1 MVYTILTQGK
11 LNGIYYFI
19 LYCKIKKQRNEI
31 YKISHACRSFSSVC
45 ISRFPLLAGF
55 PIVGEAWGGAPP
67 PILQFFFEPP
77 PPHQNRCPHGAH
89 PSLKYEAPPS
99 EKQLPP
105 LKREAPF
112 HEMIPRKSIINKSP
126 MLPICIDLS
135 PPHQILKSPPPPS
148 HPSCSQHLWEI
159 LYWWGWGESK
169 TAFSAIVIAPAPF
182 LF

>member
-77 PPHQNRCPHGAH
+77 PPIKTDAPMGHTPH
-89 PSLKYEAPPS
+89 LNMK
-99 EKQLPP
+99 
-105 LKREAPF
+105 
-112 HEMIPRKSIINKSP
+112 
-126 MLPICIDLS
+126 
-135 PPHQILKSPPPPS
+135 PPHLKNNSP
-148 HPSCSQHLWEI
+148 H
-159 LYWWGWGESK
+159 
-169 TAFSAIVIAPAPF
+169 
-182 LF
+182 

>member
-77 PPHQNRCPHGAH
+77 PPSKPM
-89 PSLKYEAPPS
+89 PPWGT
-99 EKQLPP
+99 P
-105 LKREAPF
+105 L
-112 HEMIPRKSIINKSP
+112 
-126 MLPICIDLS
+126 
-135 PPHQILKSPPPPS
+135 
-148 HPSCSQHLWEI
+148 
-159 LYWWGWGESK
+159 
-169 TAFSAIVIAPAPF
+169 T
-182 LF
+182 